1 MNLTYKILWI
11 DDAED
16 WIESIDRDILD
27 DYIKAEGFDPEF
39 EIRSSPEDIALDV
52 DGKSFDLMVIDYN
65 ITENGHKCGDDI
77 IKSVRDNDC
86 LTEVIF
92 YSQNSSTILR
102 KKAAEK
108 EIDGVFYANRD
119 QDSLL
124 RKIQDVFDLT
134 VRKVVDVNNMRGI
147 VMAGVADL
155 DHLLGDLIREIHTK
169 LDEDGRVSHRKKL
182 LERMLPAAKS
192 LRRLMAD
199 EDHASLQELQKA
211 INVLKDLEPK
221 SFDELVKYRG
231 FDSYKRVEIATGLCK
246 IYVHLEPHRVQIEEI
261 KTVLKWRNALA
272 HQRPSIENGVY
283 VFEPDE
289 GVPQNFDAAMTRELR
304 KKIREHRAFLESIM
318 EAVRNS

>member
-1 MNLTYKILWI
+1 MNLIYKILWI
-11 DDAED
+11 DDAQD
-16 WIESIDRDILD
+16 WIESIDRDLLEN
-27 DYIKAEGFDPEF
+27 YIKAEGFDPEF
-39 EIRSSPEDIALDV
+39 EIRTSPEEIAQDV

-65 ITENGHKCGDDI
+65 ITENGSKCGDDI

-92 YSQNSSTILR
+92 YSQNASTTLR
-102 KKAAEK
+102 QLAATK

-119 QDSLL
+119 QDSLI

-155 DHLLGDLIREIHTK
+155 DHLLGDLIGEIHIK
-169 LDEDGRVSHRKKL
+169 LDDDGKVTHRKKL

-199 EDHASLQELQKA
+199 EEHVSLTDLQNA
-211 INVLKDLEPK
+211 INVLKELEPK
-221 SFDELVKYRG
+221 SFEDLVKFRG

-246 IYVHLEPHRVQIEEI
+246 IYAQLDKHRDRIEEI
-261 KTVLKWRNALA
+261 KLVLRWRNALA
-272 HQRPSIENGVY
+272 HQRPRLEKGVY
-283 VFEPDE
+283 VFEPTE
-289 GVPQNFDAAMTRELR
+289 GSPENFDPAMARSLR
-304 KKIREHRAFLESIM
+304 TKIREHRVFLESLM
-318 EAVRNS
+318 LAVKS

>member
-16 WIESIDRDILD
+16 WIESFDRDSLS
-27 DYIKAEGFDPEF
+27 DYIKAEGFEPEF
-39 EIRSSPEDIALDV
+39 EIRTSPDEIARDV
-52 DGKSFDLMVIDYN
+52 DGTSFDLMVIDYN
-65 ITENGHKCGDDI
+65 ITENGSKCGDDI

-92 YSQNSSTILR
+92 YSQNSAAILR
-102 KKAAEK
+102 QKAADK

-155 DHLLGDLIREIHTK
+155 DHLLADLIREIHTK
-169 LDEDGRVSHRKKL
+169 LDETGQVSHRKKL

-199 EDHASLQELQKA
+199 EDHVSLRELQTA
-211 INVLKDLEPK
+211 INVLKELEPK
-221 SFDELVKYRG
+221 SFEDLVKFRG
-231 FDSYKRVEIATGLCK
+231 FDSYKRVDVVTGLCK
-246 IYVHLEPHRVQIEEI
+246 NHLHLEPHKEKIEEI
-261 KTVLKWRNALA
+261 KIVLKWRNALA
-272 HQRPSIENGVY
+272 HQRPKLQDGVY
-283 VFEPDE
+283 IFEPNE
-289 GVPQNFDAAMTRELR
+289 GTQENFDAAMTRELR
-304 KKIREHRAFLESIM
+304 KKIREHREFLITLM
-318 EAVRNS
+318 VAVRDA